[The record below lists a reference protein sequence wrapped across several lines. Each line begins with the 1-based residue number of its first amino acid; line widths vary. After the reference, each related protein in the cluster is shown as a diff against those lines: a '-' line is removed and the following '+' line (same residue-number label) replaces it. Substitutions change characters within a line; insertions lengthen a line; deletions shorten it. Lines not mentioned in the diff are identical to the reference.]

1 MFYQLIQNKRDQWF
15 QSSDCTV
22 RDIVDY
28 IYRRGMMR
36 DAQVDAIKT
45 YLYLKIA
52 CGGQPL
58 WKLFA
63 EGKFNVTDV
72 DAEEISAEA
81 RDTMMKNPAA
91 LALYQYSR
99 QKDRNGRQM
108 APELEQFVRHHAREL
123 DGEQVLKDIFYGV
136 TYSDYLFSL
145 PMGAGK
151 TYLMAAFIYIDLYF
165 AQNEPMNP
173 IWAHNFLIL
182 APSGLKSSIIPS
194 LRSIQNFDVTWL
206 FPEATA
212 ASLKRMVKFEV
223 LDEQKSAKNS
233 NLVKNPN
240 ARKINQYSQNGTM
253 MGLVAV
259 TNAEKVI
266 LDRWDENCDNYK
278 DMYSDDE
285 MRQIATANELRKTI
299 GKIPSLSIFIDE
311 VHHASDGEIKLR
323 QVVTQWATANKSFCN
338 VLGFSGTPYLE
349 KAEKV
354 TLGGSF
360 DIKNTNITNVVYYYP
375 LIEGID
381 NFLKR
386 PEVKFADNGLAA
398 IVSNGVRE
406 FLDKY
411 KDTTYA
417 DGTQAKLAVY
427 CGQIPTL
434 EEEIYPLVSEI
445 VTEYGLNPTEAVL
458 KRHKGSNSSKAG
470 GRKYPEPEGSEAAF
484 AMLDSPSSKVR
495 IVLLVQ
501 IGKEGWDCKS
511 LTSVIL
517 PHEGACPKNMVLQT
531 SCRCLRQVVR
541 GEREK
546 ALIWMNKWNADKL
559 NKELKQ
565 QQNIT
570 LQEFS
575 NKPETE
581 LRHIER
587 HSRMDRM
594 QVPSI
599 DFYQLK
605 VEYETQV
612 VEEQPDTAA
621 RLADPCLLARADATM
636 ATVQDITGKV
646 VDYQELLRD
655 EGESLTYGW
664 WMEKIA
670 AESFNTLSVACL
682 RRHDAVLRT
691 IFNAITKPVTDG
703 GGERRAED
711 AAYDHQLI
719 RSNIRKAFVPKRDY
733 RIVEEIVPDTAS
745 ILSVE
750 HPAPLDVADDS
761 RFYPSQD
768 VVEKILAWDADPERG
783 DMPQEVYA
791 VVEQM
796 RRMGMPEEQV
806 QTLLKFKN
814 MGVDT
819 HPERNQTYHY
829 LPYRF
834 DSNLEKD
841 YFVQGL
847 VPLLKDKR
855 LEYYFNGDDTLTEF
869 KIRCYRNTGR
879 HWEYDGLYYP
889 DFLVLSRDAEGK
901 IDRICIIETKG
912 EGYAAKFRE
921 RKDFMEQ
928 VFVPKNNEAFHR
940 RRFHYLYLEDTL
952 SPEKRIAR
960 TTQMI
965 NDFFQTKQD

>member
-1 MFYQLIQNKRDQWF
+1 MFYQLIQNKRDLWF
-15 QSSDCTV
+15 QSPDCTV
-22 RDIVDY
+22 RDLVDY
-28 IYRRGMMR
+28 IYQRGMMR
-36 DAQVDAIKT
+36 DAQIDAIKT

-52 CGGQPL
+52 CQGQPL

-63 EGKFNVTDV
+63 EGKFNITDV
-72 DAEEISAEA
+72 DAEEINVEA
-81 RDTMMKNPAA
+81 RDTMMQNPAA

-99 QKDRNGRQM
+99 QKDRNGTQI
-108 APELEQFVRHHAREL
+108 APELEQLIRQHAREI
-123 DGEQVLKDIFYGV
+123 DYEQVLKDIFYGV

-194 LRSIQNFDVTWL
+194 LRSIQNFDVSWL
-206 FPEATA
+206 FPEATV
-212 ASLKRMVKFEV
+212 ASLKRLVKFEV
-223 LDEQKSAKNS
+223 LDELKSAKNS

-240 ARKINQYSQNGTM
+240 ARKINQYLQDGAM

-266 LDRWDENCDNYK
+266 LDRWEENDEKVKNAF
-278 DMYSDDE
+278 SDDE
-285 MRQIATANELRKTI
+285 LRQLTIANELRHTI

-338 VLGFSGTPYLE
+338 VLGFSGTPYVE

-386 PEVKFADNGLAA
+386 PEVKFADNDMLT
-398 IVSNGVRE
+398 IVNNGVHE
-406 FLDKY
+406 FLNKY
-411 KDTTYA
+411 KDTVYA
-417 DGTQAKLAVY
+417 DGTCAKLAVY
-427 CGQIPTL
+427 CGQIPAL

-445 VTEYGLNPTEAVL
+445 VTEYGLNPAEVIL
-458 KRHKGSNSSKAG
+458 KRHKGSSSKKVG
-470 GRKYPEPEGSEAAF
+470 VKKYPEPEGSEAAF
-484 AMLDSPSSKVR
+484 TMLDSSSSKVR
-495 IVLLVQ
+495 IILLVQ

-511 LTSVIL
+511 LTGVIL
-517 PHEGACPKNMVLQT
+517 PHEGACHKNMVLQT
-531 SCRCLRQVVR
+531 SCRCLRQVIR

-559 NKELKQ
+559 NRELKQ

-570 LQEFS
+570 LQEFG

-581 LRHIER
+581 VKHIER
-587 HSRMDRM
+587 HSRMDKM
-594 QVPSI
+594 QVPPI

-605 VEYETQV
+605 VEYEIQI
-612 VEEQPDTAA
+612 VEEQPDTTE
-621 RLADPCLLARADATM
+621 RFTDLDLLKKADASM
-636 ATVQDITGKV
+636 ATVQDLTGKI
-646 VDYQELLRD
+646 VDYQQLLQE
-655 EGESLTYGW
+655 EGECLSYHW
-664 WMEKIA
+664 WLEKIVE
-670 AESFNTLSVACL
+670 ESFETLSIENIL
-682 RRHDAVLRT
+682 QYDLQLHS
-691 IFNAITKPVTDG
+691 IFEAITKPMVG
-703 GGERRAED
+703 GDGERRMED
-711 AAYDHQLI
+711 AKYDHQQI
-719 RSNIRKAFVPKRDY
+719 RASIRKVFVPKRDY
-733 RIVEEIVPDTAS
+733 TIVDEVVPETAS

-750 HPAPLDVADDS
+750 RPKPLDVLDDS
-761 RFYPSQD
+761 RFYPSQETMD
-768 VVEKILAWDADPERG
+768 NILAWDANPEKG
-783 DMPQEVYA
+783 DIPQEVYD
-791 VVEQM
+791 VVEKM
-796 RRMGMPEEQV
+796 RKMGMVEEA

-814 MGVDT
+814 IGVDT

-834 DSNLEKD
+834 DSNLEKE

-847 VPLLKDKR
+847 IPMMKDKQ
-855 LEYYFNGDDTLTEF
+855 LEYYFNGDETLTEF
-869 KIRCYRNTGR
+869 KIRCYRKVGK

-901 IDRICIIETKG
+901 IDRVCIIETKG
-912 EGYAAKFRE
+912 EGYAAKFKE
-921 RKDFMEQ
+921 RKDFMEK
-928 VFVPKNNEAFHR
+928 VFVPQNNQAFR
-940 RRFHYLYLEDTL
+940 RERFHYLYLKDTD
-952 SPEKRIAR
+952 SVEKRMVN
-960 TTQMI
+960 TMKMI
-965 NDFFQTKQD
+965 NEFFKD

>member
-1 MFYQLIQNKRDQWF
+1 
-15 QSSDCTV
+15 
-22 RDIVDY
+22 
-28 IYRRGMMR
+28 MMR
-36 DAQVDAIKT
+36 DAQIEAIKT

-52 CGGQPL
+52 CQGKPL
-58 WKLFA
+58 WQLFA
-63 EGKFNVTDV
+63 EGVFNETDV
-72 DAEEISAEA
+72 DAEEINAEA
-81 RDTMMKNPAA
+81 REVMMQNPAA

-99 QKDRNGRQM
+99 QKDRNGKQI
-108 APELEQFVRHHAREL
+108 APELEQFIRHHAREI
-123 DGEQVLKDIFYGV
+123 DYEQVLKDIFYKV

-165 AQNEPMNP
+165 AQNEPLNP

-212 ASLKRMVKFEV
+212 ASLKRLVKFEV

-240 ARKINQYSQNGTM
+240 ARKVNQYLQDGAM

-266 LDRWDENCDNYK
+266 LDRWEENDEREKNAF
-278 DMYSDDE
+278 SADE
-285 MRQIATANELRKTI
+285 LRQLTIANELRHTI

-323 QVVTQWATANKSFCN
+323 QVVTQWATANQSFCN

-386 PEVKFADNGLAA
+386 PEVKLADNDMLT
-398 IVSNGVRE
+398 IVNNGVHE

-411 KDTTYA
+411 KDTIYA
-417 DGTQAKLAVY
+417 DGTCAKLAIY

-445 VTEYGLNPTEAVL
+445 VTEYGLNPTEVVL
-458 KRHKGSNSSKAG
+458 KRHKGSSSKKAG
-470 GRKYPEPEGSEAAF
+470 AKNYPEPEGSEAAF
-484 AMLDSPSSKVR
+484 NMLDTPSSKVR

-511 LTSVIL
+511 LTGVVL

-531 SCRCLRQVVR
+531 SCRCLRQVTR

-570 LQEFS
+570 LQEFG
-575 NKPETE
+575 NKPEPV
-581 LRHIER
+581 LKHIER
-587 HSRMDRM
+587 FSRMEK
-594 QVPSI
+594 QKVPPI
-599 DFYQLK
+599 DFFQLK

-612 VEEQPDTAA
+612 VEKQPDTAA
-621 RLADPCLLARADATM
+621 RLADKALLQKADAHLVY
-636 ATVQDITGKV
+636 VQDFEGHLL
-646 VDYQELLRD
+646 DCAELRQE
-655 EGESLTYGW
+655 EGESLTFQW
-664 WMEKIA
+664 WLRKIA
-670 AESFNTLSVACL
+670 KESMGTLGVSQLRKHEAQL
-682 RRHDAVLRT
+682 RR
-691 IFNAITKPVTDG
+691 IFEEITLADG
-703 GGERRAED
+703 DDKECRMED
-711 AAYDHQLI
+711 SAYDQYQI
-719 RSNIRKAFVPKRDY
+719 RANVRKAFVPKRDF
-733 RIVEEIVPDTAS
+733 RITEEVVPDTAS

-750 HPAPLDVADDS
+750 RPAPIDVEDDS
-761 RFYPSQD
+761 RIYPSQS
-768 VVEKILAWDADPERG
+768 VVREILEWDNDPGKMELS
-783 DMPQEVYA
+783 PEVKA
-791 VVEQM
+791 IVKRM
-796 RRMGMPEEQV
+796 RTAGFSDEEI
-806 QTLLKFKN
+806 QTMVKGKLPKDEF
-814 MGVDT
+814 
-819 HPERNQTYHY
+819 PERNQTYHY

-834 DSNLEKD
+834 DSNMERE
-841 YFVQGL
+841 YFVDGL
-847 VPLLKDKR
+847 RPMLKGKQ
-855 LEYYFNGDDTLTEF
+855 LEYYFNGDETLTEF
-869 KIRCYRNTGR
+869 KIRCYKKVGK
-879 HWEYDGLYYP
+879 HWQYDGLYYP

-912 EGYAAKFRE
+912 EVYASKFRE
-921 RKDFMEQ
+921 RLRFMREE
-928 VFVPKNNEAFHR
+928 FVPRNNEAFHR
-940 RRFHYLYLEDTL
+940 ERFQFLYLEDTDSVEVRMAKTVSML
-952 SPEKRIAR
+952 KE
-960 TTQMI
+960 
-965 NDFFQTKQD
+965 FFSTAE

>member
-1 MFYQLIQNKRDQWF
+1 MFYQLIQNKRDLWF
-15 QSSDCTV
+15 QSPDCTV
-22 RDIVDY
+22 RDLVDY
-28 IYRRGMMR
+28 IYQRGMMR
-36 DAQVDAIKT
+36 DAQIDAIKT

-52 CGGQPL
+52 CQGQPL

-63 EGKFNVTDV
+63 EGKFNITDV
-72 DAEEISAEA
+72 DAEEINVEA
-81 RDTMMKNPAA
+81 RDTMMQNPAA

-99 QKDRNGRQM
+99 QKDRNGTQI
-108 APELEQFVRHHAREL
+108 APELEQFIRQHAREI
-123 DGEQVLKDIFYGV
+123 DYEQVLKDIFYGV

-194 LRSIQNFDVTWL
+194 LRSIQNFDVSWL
-206 FPEATA
+206 FPEATV
-212 ASLKRMVKFEV
+212 ASLKRLVKFEV
-223 LDEQKSAKNS
+223 LDELKSAKNS

-240 ARKINQYSQNGTM
+240 ARKINQYLQDGAM

-266 LDRWDENCDNYK
+266 LDRWEENDEKVKNAF
-278 DMYSDDE
+278 SDDE
-285 MRQIATANELRKTI
+285 LRQLTIANELRHTI

-338 VLGFSGTPYLE
+338 VLGFSGTPYVE

-386 PEVKFADNGLAA
+386 PEVKLADNDMLT
-398 IVSNGVRE
+398 IVNNGVHE

-411 KDTTYA
+411 KDTVYA
-417 DGTQAKLAVY
+417 DGTCAKLAVY
-427 CGQIPTL
+427 CGQIPAL

-445 VTEYGLNPTEAVL
+445 VTEYGLNPAEVIL
-458 KRHKGSNSSKAG
+458 KRHKGSSSKKVG
-470 GRKYPEPEGSEAAF
+470 VKKYPEPEGSEAAF
-484 AMLDSPSSKVR
+484 TMLDSSSSKVR
-495 IVLLVQ
+495 IILLVQ

-511 LTSVIL
+511 LTGVIL
-517 PHEGACPKNMVLQT
+517 PHEGACHKNMVLQT
-531 SCRCLRQVVR
+531 SCRCLRQVIR

-559 NKELKQ
+559 NRELKQ

-570 LQEFS
+570 LQEFG

-581 LRHIER
+581 LKHIER
-587 HSRMDRM
+587 HSRMDKM
-594 QVPSI
+594 QVPPI

-605 VEYETQV
+605 VEYEIQI
-612 VEEQPDTAA
+612 VEEQPDTTE
-621 RLADPCLLARADATM
+621 RFTDLDLLKKADASM
-636 ATVQDITGKV
+636 ATVQDLTGKI
-646 VDYQELLRD
+646 VDYQQLLQE
-655 EGESLTYGW
+655 EGECLSYHW
-664 WMEKIA
+664 WLEKIVE
-670 AESFNTLSVACL
+670 ESFETLSIENIL
-682 RRHDAVLRT
+682 QYDLQLHS
-691 IFNAITKPVTDG
+691 IFEAITKPMVG
-703 GGERRAED
+703 GDGERRMED
-711 AAYDHQLI
+711 AKYDHQQI
-719 RSNIRKAFVPKRDY
+719 RASIRKVFVPKRDY
-733 RIVEEIVPDTAS
+733 TIVDEVVPETAS

-750 HPAPLDVADDS
+750 RPKPLDVLDDS
-761 RFYPSQD
+761 RFYPSQETMD
-768 VVEKILAWDADPERG
+768 NILAWDANPEKG
-783 DMPQEVYA
+783 DIPQEVYD
-791 VVEQM
+791 VVEKM
-796 RRMGMPEEQV
+796 RKMGMVEEA

-814 MGVDT
+814 IGVDT

-834 DSNLEKD
+834 DSNLEKE

-847 VPLLKDKR
+847 IPMMKAKQ
-855 LEYYFNGDDTLTEF
+855 LEYYFNGDETLTEF
-869 KIRCYRNTGR
+869 KIRCYRKVGK

-901 IDRICIIETKG
+901 IDRVCIIETKG
-912 EGYAAKFRE
+912 EGYAVKFKE
-921 RKDFMEQ
+921 RKDFMEK
-928 VFVPKNNEAFHR
+928 VFVPQNNQAFR
-940 RRFHYLYLEDTL
+940 RERFHYLYLKDTD
-952 SPEKRIAR
+952 SFEKRMVN
-960 TTQMI
+960 TMKMI
-965 NDFFQTKQD
+965 NEFFKD

>member
-1 MFYQLIQNKRDQWF
+1 MFYQLIQNKRDLWF
-15 QSSDCTV
+15 QSPDCTV
-22 RDIVDY
+22 RDLVDY
-28 IYRRGMMR
+28 IYQRGMMR
-36 DAQVDAIKT
+36 DAQIDAIKT

-52 CGGQPL
+52 CQGQPL

-72 DAEEISAEA
+72 DAEEINVEA
-81 RDTMMKNPAA
+81 RDTMMQNPAA

-99 QKDRNGRQM
+99 QKDRNGTQI
-108 APELEQFVRHHAREL
+108 APELEQFIRQHAREI
-123 DGEQVLKDIFYGV
+123 DYEQVLKDIFYGV

-194 LRSIQNFDVTWL
+194 LRSIQNFDVSWL
-206 FPEATA
+206 FPEATV
-212 ASLKRMVKFEV
+212 ASLKRLVKFEV
-223 LDEQKSAKNS
+223 LDELKSAKNS

-240 ARKINQYSQNGTM
+240 ARKINQYLQDGAM

-266 LDRWDENCDNYK
+266 LDRWEENDEKVKNAF
-278 DMYSDDE
+278 SDDE
-285 MRQIATANELRKTI
+285 LRQLTIANELRHTI

-338 VLGFSGTPYLE
+338 VLGFSGTPYVE

-386 PEVKFADNGLAA
+386 PEVKLADNDMLT
-398 IVSNGVRE
+398 IVNNGVHE

-411 KDTTYA
+411 KDTVYA
-417 DGTQAKLAVY
+417 DGTCAKLAVY
-427 CGQIPTL
+427 CGQIPAL

-445 VTEYGLNPTEAVL
+445 VTEYGLNPAEVIL
-458 KRHKGSNSSKAG
+458 KRHKGSSSKKVG
-470 GRKYPEPEGSEAAF
+470 VKKYPEPEGSEAAF
-484 AMLDSPSSKVR
+484 TMLDSSSSKVR
-495 IVLLVQ
+495 IILLVQ

-511 LTSVIL
+511 LTGVIL
-517 PHEGACPKNMVLQT
+517 PHEGACHKNMVLQT
-531 SCRCLRQVVR
+531 SCRCLRQVIR

-559 NKELKQ
+559 NRELKQ

-570 LQEFS
+570 LQEFG

-581 LRHIER
+581 LKHIER
-587 HSRMDRM
+587 HSRMDKM
-594 QVPSI
+594 QVPPI

-605 VEYETQV
+605 VEYDIQI
-612 VEEQPDTAA
+612 VEEQPDTTE
-621 RLADPCLLARADATM
+621 RFTDLDLLKKADASM
-636 ATVQDITGKV
+636 ATVQDLTGKI
-646 VDYQELLRD
+646 VDYQQLLQE
-655 EGESLTYGW
+655 EGECLSYHW
-664 WMEKIA
+664 WLEKIVE
-670 AESFNTLSVACL
+670 ESFETLSIENIL
-682 RRHDAVLRT
+682 QYDLQLHS
-691 IFNAITKPVTDG
+691 IFEAITKPMVG
-703 GGERRAED
+703 GDGERRMED
-711 AAYDHQLI
+711 AKYDHQQI
-719 RSNIRKAFVPKRDY
+719 RASIRKVFVPKRDY
-733 RIVEEIVPDTAS
+733 TIVDEVVPETAS

-750 HPAPLDVADDS
+750 RPKPLDVLDDS
-761 RFYPSQD
+761 RFYPSQETMD
-768 VVEKILAWDADPERG
+768 NILAWDANPEKG
-783 DMPQEVYA
+783 DIPQEVYD
-791 VVEQM
+791 VVEKM
-796 RRMGMPEEQV
+796 RKMGMVEEA

-814 MGVDT
+814 IGVDT

-834 DSNLEKD
+834 DSNLEKE

-847 VPLLKDKR
+847 IPMMKAKQ
-855 LEYYFNGDDTLTEF
+855 LEYYFNGDETLTEF
-869 KIRCYRNTGR
+869 KIRCYRKVGK

-901 IDRICIIETKG
+901 IDRVCIIETKG
-912 EGYAAKFRE
+912 EGYAAKFKE
-921 RKDFMEQ
+921 RKDFMEK
-928 VFVPKNNEAFHR
+928 VFVPQNNQAFR
-940 RRFHYLYLEDTL
+940 RERFHYLYLKDTD
-952 SPEKRIAR
+952 SFEKRMVN
-960 TTQMI
+960 TMKMI
-965 NDFFQTKQD
+965 NEFFKD